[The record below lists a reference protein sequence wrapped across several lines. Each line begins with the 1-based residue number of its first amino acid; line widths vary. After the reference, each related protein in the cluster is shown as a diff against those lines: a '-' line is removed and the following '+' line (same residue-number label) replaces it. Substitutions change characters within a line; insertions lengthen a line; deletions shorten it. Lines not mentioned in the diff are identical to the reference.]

1 MLHLVSDANIL
12 IDMDAGG
19 LNTPMFSLGNHGY
32 QFAVPDVLFEQ
43 ELKAQHAYLLELGLQ
58 THELSEADV
67 SVVFALSRKYVAP
80 SRMDL
85 FALALAKKESC
96 PLLTGDAHLR
106 KAASAGNVEVR
117 GTLWL
122 VREML
127 EKHLISARIARLSLK
142 KMVNH
147 GRRLPWE
154 EAEKIIKNF
163 ERPRG

>member
-1 MLHLVSDANIL
+1 MLLLVSDANIL
-12 IDMDAGG
+12 IDIDVGE

-43 ELKAQHAYLLELGLQ
+43 ELKARHAYLLELGLQ
-58 THELSEADV
+58 TRELSEVDV
-67 SVVFALSRKYVAP
+67 RAVFALSRKYAAP

-106 KAASAGNVEVR
+106 IAAKAESVEVK

-122 VREML
+122 IREML
-127 EKHLISARIARLSLK
+127 EKCLISVSIARLSLK
-142 KMVNH
+142 KMAGN

-163 ERPRG
+163 ESRQG